1 MSDRGIGSG
10 MANRDA
16 DVMRQEAVQ
25 QEPSIKWLT
34 RLVIGLGIVLIG
46 GVILLF
52 VLLATG
58 AHLKDRPATTAGPA
72 PREAAVADLALT
84 LPKNSRISD
93 VLSSGSRIVV
103 RVRLADGAERLYAL
117 DGTTLRPLNS
127 LTIQVEK

>member
-1 MSDRGIGSG
+1 

-16 DVMRQEAVQ
+16 DTMRQSAAQ

-58 AHLKDRPATTAGPA
+58 AHLKDRPAAGPA
-72 PREAAVADLALT
+72 SAPRAVAVEDLALT
-84 LPKNSRISD
+84 LPKNSRVSD
-93 VLSSGSRIVV
+93 VLSSGNRIVV
-103 RVRLADGAERLYAL
+103 RVRLADGTERLYAL
-117 DGTTLRPLNS
+117 DGTTLKPLNS

>member
-1 MSDRGIGSG
+1 

-16 DVMRQEAVQ
+16 DIMRQAAAQ

-58 AHLKDRPATTAGPA
+58 AHLKDRPAAMTGSA
-72 PREAAVADLALT
+72 PREVAVEDLALT
-84 LPKNSRISD
+84 LPKNSRITD
-93 VLSSGSRIVV
+93 VLSSGSRIIL
-103 RVRLADGAERLYAL
+103 RVRLADGTERLYAL
-117 DGTTLRPLNS
+117 DGMTLKPLNS
-127 LTIQVEK
+127 LTVRVEK

>member
-1 MSDRGIGSG
+1 

-16 DVMRQEAVQ
+16 DTMRQAAAQ

-34 RLVIGLGIVLIG
+34 RLVIGLGVVLIG

-58 AHLKDRPATTAGPA
+58 AHLKDKPAAAPPA
-72 PREAAVADLALT
+72 PRTVAVEDLALT
-84 LPKNSRISD
+84 LPKNSRVSD
-93 VLSSGSRIVV
+93 VLSSGNRIVV
-103 RVRLADGAERLYAL
+103 RVRLADGTERLYAL
-117 DGTTLRPLNS
+117 DGTTLKPLNS

>member
-1 MSDRGIGSG
+1 

-16 DVMRQEAVQ
+16 DVMRQAAAQ

-46 GVILLF
+46 GVLLLV

-58 AHLKDRPATTAGPA
+58 AHLKTPSGVSGPA
-72 PREAAVADLALT
+72 ATSTAAPRAAAVEDLALT

-93 VLSSGSRIVV
+93 VLSSGNRIVV
-103 RVRLADGAERLYAL
+103 RVRLADGTERLYAL
-117 DGTTLRPLNS
+117 DGTTLKPLNS

>member
-1 MSDRGIGSG
+1 

-16 DVMRQEAVQ
+16 DTVRQAAAQ

-58 AHLKDRPATTAGPA
+58 AHLKDKPATTSSAV
-72 PREAAVADLALT
+72 PRAVAVEDLMLN
-84 LPKNSRISD
+84 LPKNSRVSD
-93 VLSSGSRIVV
+93 VLSSGNRIVV
-103 RVRLADGAERLYAL
+103 RVRLADGTERLYAL
-117 DGTTLRPLNS
+117 DGTTLKPLNS

>member
-1 MSDRGIGSG
+1 

-16 DVMRQEAVQ
+16 EVTRQAAQ

-58 AHLKDRPATTAGPA
+58 AHLKDKPAATSAAA
-72 PREAAVADLALT
+72 PRAVAVEDLALT
-84 LPKNSRISD
+84 LPKNSRVSD
-93 VLSSGSRIVV
+93 VFATGNRIVV
-103 RVRLADGAERLYAL
+103 RVRLADGTERLYAL
-117 DGTTLRPLNS
+117 DGTTLKPLNS

>member
-1 MSDRGIGSG
+1 
-10 MANRDA
+10 MANGDA
-16 DVMRQEAVQ
+16 DTVRQAAAQ

-58 AHLKDRPATTAGPA
+58 AHLKDKPAATSSAV
-72 PREAAVADLALT
+72 PRAVAVEDLMLN
-84 LPKNSRISD
+84 LPKNSRVSD
-93 VLSSGSRIVV
+93 VLSSGNRIVV
-103 RVRLADGAERLYAL
+103 RVRLADGTERLYAL
-117 DGTTLRPLNS
+117 DGTTLKPLNS